1 MKWIVALALYPIC
14 LFAKGSLPR
23 TVIGFWDSIVDKT
36 PDNSLIHITLE
47 MPLNHLGIDVVYY
60 DIQKPLPDVSND
72 DSILGVLL
80 CFNGNVKMADPKGFI
95 EWNIDAIHHGKK
107 IVIMGNPGFITD
119 YKGLYTSGDVQNRL
133 FEKIG
138 FTTTQTWVDYPYDY
152 QILSHNNEI
161 VPFEREYPSLLNGF
175 YLSRVLPGKA
185 TSYLQVGV
193 KGRKESLSD
202 LIVIGPNG
210 AYVSEFY
217 ANNYQ
222 SASTTR
228 AKGWYIN
235 PFVFFEKVFCISRSP
250 IPDTTTLAGKR
261 IFHVTCHGDNW
272 NTQTSIEAY
281 RNKEV
286 YCSEVILEKII
297 LPNPDIPIS
306 VGVVAADVD
315 PAWVVRKKSVQIV
328 KRCFSL
334 PQVIPASHTYSHP
347 FDWEFFHTGGKEK
360 EIQFLHRYPY
370 GSWQSSFL
378 SWFHA
383 KSFEVLHPKNA
394 KKSELN
400 WGYVTPRAYANEPF
414 NLDKEIKGSI
424 DFLNQFTLPNKKI
437 DLLIWSG
444 DSRPWDTPLIL
455 CSHAHVQQFGGGF
468 VRFDHEYPSN
478 IFVYPLGRKP
488 GGQIQ
493 VYASSNAEN
502 NYTNNWSDHFFAFQ
516 QLPLTYQNTESPRRI
531 KPLHLYFHSFSGQFL
546 SSVNAILSNIA
557 FIREQNPIA
566 ISTVRYCTIAQGFY
580 SIEIEPCGNNAWKVK
595 NRKGL
600 QTLRFDHIDA
610 LDIDY
615 THSHGV
621 IGAKVFQ
628 DSLYVYLDAS
638 VEEPLVAL
646 QDIAPPTA
654 AYLIASSWEIENLTR
669 KGASLHFMA
678 RGWGDLS
685 MQWKMPQEGSY
696 RLFSKALNQEIIC
709 HTEKGILNIDLV
721 LPYDTLADISIEKEG
736 L

>member
-1 MKWIVALALYPIC
+1 
-14 LFAKGSLPR
+14 
-23 TVIGFWDSIVDKT
+23 
-36 PDNSLIHITLE
+36 
-47 MPLNHLGIDVVYY
+47 
-60 DIQKPLPDVSND
+60 
-72 DSILGVLL
+72 
-80 CFNGNVKMADPKGFI
+80 
-95 EWNIDAIHHGKK
+95 
-107 IVIMGNPGFITD
+107 
-119 YKGLYTSGDVQNRL
+119 
-133 FEKIG
+133 
-138 FTTTQTWVDYPYDY
+138 
-152 QILSHNNEI
+152 
-161 VPFEREYPSLLNGF
+161 
-175 YLSRVLPGKA
+175 
-185 TSYLQVGV
+185 
-193 KGRKESLSD
+193 
-202 LIVIGPNG
+202 
-210 AYVSEFY
+210 
-217 ANNYQ
+217 
-222 SASTTR
+222 
-228 AKGWYIN
+228 
-235 PFVFFEKVFCISRSP
+235 
-250 IPDTTTLAGKR
+250 
-261 IFHVTCHGDNW
+261 
-272 NTQTSIEAY
+272 
-281 RNKEV
+281 
-286 YCSEVILEKII
+286 
-297 LPNPDIPIS
+297 
-306 VGVVAADVD
+306 
-315 PAWVVRKKSVQIV
+315 
-328 KRCFSL
+328 
-334 PQVIPASHTYSHP
+334 
-347 FDWEFFHTGGKEK
+347 
-360 EIQFLHRYPY
+360 
-370 GSWQSSFL
+370 
-378 SWFHA
+378 
-383 KSFEVLHPKNA
+383 
-394 KKSELN
+394 
-400 WGYVTPRAYANEPF
+400 
-414 NLDKEIKGSI
+414 
-424 DFLNQFTLPNKKI
+424 
-437 DLLIWSG
+437 
-444 DSRPWDTPLIL
+444 
-455 CSHAHVQQFGGGF
+455 VQQFGGGF

-646 QDIAPPTA
+646 QDIAPNTA

-669 KGASLHFMA
+669 KGASLHFTA

-696 RLFSKALNQEIIC
+696 RLFSEALNQEIIC